1 MITDLLVGFLS
12 FLFTL
17 MILSYLIGDNPLF
30 RVAVH
35 IFVGVTAGYA
45 GLIIWKQVIINKLLA
60 PMLSGDWVLAVLLVF
75 PLVMGFFLLAKAF
88 PKYQAWGTWVVA
100 FLVGAGAAAAIGGAI
115 TGTLFPQ
122 IWASVNLFDFSNTA
136 SELVLEKIVEG
147 ILILIGTITTLAYFQ
162 FSVRQSTV
170 ISGKRNLFMR
180 ILSHTG
186 EVFLAITFGALFA
199 GVLASALAAL
209 VNRMQAIVDFF
220 ASFFL

>member
-1 MITDLLVGFLS
+1 VITDLLVGFLS

-17 MILSYLIGDNPLF
+17 MILSYLVGDNPLF

-45 GLIIWKQVIINKLLA
+45 GLIIWQQVIINKLLA
-60 PMLSGDWVLAVLLVF
+60 PMLSGDWVLAVLFVF
-75 PLVMGFFLLAKAF
+75 PLLMGFFLLTKAF
-88 PKYQAWGTWVVA
+88 PKYQGWGTWVVA
-100 FLVGAGAAAAIGGAI
+100 FLVGVGAAATIGGAI

-122 IWASVNLFDFSNTA
+122 TWASINLFDFSTTP
-136 SELVLEKIVEG
+136 SDLVLEKIVEG
-147 ILILIGTITTLAYFQ
+147 LLILIGTITTLAYFQ

-170 ISGKRNLFMR
+170 VSGKRNLFMR
-180 ILSHTG
+180 IISQTG